1 MAATGV
7 HVEGLRD
14 KVRALEA
21 AGVEVAE
28 LKDVMGGI
36 ASTGAEILAGY
47 LPSRTGRLRGTA
59 RGNKA
64 KGSAVVT
71 VGRASVPYAGP
82 IIYGWPKRN
91 IHASQAIE
99 QTDRIMETKAV
110 EMLEAG
116 FQTICERHGLA

>member
-1 MAATGV
+1 MAETGV

-21 AGVEVAE
+21 AGVEVEE
-28 LKDVMGGI
+28 LKEVMGGI
-36 ASTGAEILAGY
+36 AAEAAEILAGFI
-47 LPSRTGRLRGTA
+47 PTDTGRLRGTV
-59 RGNKA
+59 RPNKA

-91 IHASQAIE
+91 IRSTDAIE

-116 FQTICERHGLA
+116 FQTIMERHGLA